1 MKKESIMNTPMCL
14 PTVYLNGD
22 YLPFENAKISPL
34 DRGFIFGDGAYEVI
48 PYYAG
53 RGLRAV
59 EHLKR
64 LQRSLDELQID
75 NPYSIDQWESLIG
88 SLVEK
93 NSGHGGTSN
102 VGVYIQVTRGVA
114 KRDFPP
120 PKGLTQTVF
129 MMANPLA
136 TPKPE
141 IYENGISCVSL
152 DDNRWLRCHIK
163 ATSLLGAVLLKHE
176 GNQAGADE
184 VVLFRDGYLTESS
197 ASNIAAVKNGVI
209 LCPPLDNL
217 ILSGI
222 TYELM
227 IELARKHGM
236 PLEIRRVHRREIKKV
251 DELWITSSTKE
262 VAPIVRLDDKPVGDG
277 KPGPVFKKMRQLFDE
292 YKRNLPTGNLLKA
305 AE

>member
-1 MKKESIMNTPMCL
+1 MTSPLCL
-14 PTVYLNGD
+14 PTVYLSGEFMPIED
-22 YLPFENAKISPL
+22 AKISPL
-34 DRGFIFGDGAYEVI
+34 DRGFIFGDGVYEVI

-75 NPYSIDQWESLIG
+75 NPYPIAQWESLINT
-88 SLVEK
+88 LVAR
-93 NSGHGGTSN
+93 NGGGN

-120 PKGLTQTVF
+120 PMGLTQTVF

-136 TPKPE
+136 TPKAE

-163 ATSLLGAVLLKHE
+163 ATALLGAVLLKHE
-176 GNQAGADE
+176 SNQAGADE
-184 VVLFRDGYLTESS
+184 AVLFRDGYLTESS
-197 ASNIAAVKNGVI
+197 ASNIAAVKDGVI
-209 LCPPLDNL
+209 LCPPMDNL
-217 ILSGI
+217 ILPGI

-227 IELARKHGM
+227 IELAGKNNM
-236 PLEIRRVHRREIKKV
+236 PLEIRRVHRREVKQA

-262 VAPIVRLDDKPVGDG
+262 VVPIVMLDDKPVGDG
-277 KPGPVFKKMRQLFDE
+277 RPGPVFKKMRGLFDD
-292 YKRNLPTGNLLKA
+292 YKRNLPAADQLKA

>member
-1 MKKESIMNTPMCL
+1 MTSSMCL
-14 PTVYLNGD
+14 PTVYLNGEFM
-22 YLPFENAKISPL
+22 PFENAKISPL

-75 NPYSIDQWESLIG
+75 NPYPLERWESLIA
-88 SLVEK
+88 SLVER
-93 NSGHGGTSN
+93 NGGGN
-102 VGVYIQVTRGVA
+102 IGVYIQVTRGVA

-136 TPKPE
+136 SPKPE
-141 IYENGISCVSL
+141 VYENGITAVSL
-152 DDNRWLRCHIK
+152 DDSRWLRCQVK
-163 ATSLLGAVLLKHE
+163 ATALLGAVLLKHE

-209 LCPPLDNL
+209 LCPPMDNL
-217 ILSGI
+217 ILAGI

-236 PLEIRRVHRREIKKV
+236 PLEIRRVHRREVKKA
-251 DELWITSSTKE
+251 DELWIMSSTKE
-262 VAPIVRLDDKPVGDG
+262 VVPIVQLDDKPVGQGEHAG
-277 KPGPVFKKMRQLFDE
+277 KPGPVFKKMRKLFDE
-292 YKRNLPTGNLLKA
+292 YKRNLPATPSLKA

>member
-1 MKKESIMNTPMCL
+1 MTTSMCL
-14 PTVYLNGD
+14 PTVYLNGEFM
-22 YLPFENAKISPL
+22 PFENAKISPL

-75 NPYSIDQWESLIG
+75 NPYPLERWEALIASL
-88 SLVEK
+88 LER
-93 NSGHGGTSN
+93 NGGGN

-120 PKGLTQTVF
+120 PKGLSQTVF

-136 TPKPE
+136 SPKPE
-141 IYENGISCVSL
+141 VYENGITGASL
-152 DDNRWLRCHIK
+152 DDSRWLRCQVK
-163 ATSLLGAVLLKHE
+163 ATALLGAVLLKHE

-197 ASNIAAVKNGVI
+197 ASNIAAVRNGII
-209 LCPPLDNL
+209 LCPPMDNL
-217 ILSGI
+217 ILAGI

-236 PLEIRRVHRREIKKV
+236 PLEIRRVHRREVKKA
-251 DELWITSSTKE
+251 DELWIMSSTKE
-262 VAPIVRLDDKPVGDG
+262 VVPIVQLDDKPVGHGENAG
-277 KPGPVFKKMRQLFDE
+277 KPGPVFKKMRKLFDE
-292 YKRNLPTGNLLKA
+292 YKRNLPAMHSLKA

>member
-1 MKKESIMNTPMCL
+1 MTTSMCL
-14 PTVYLNGD
+14 PTVYLNGEFM
-22 YLPFENAKISPL
+22 PFENAKISPL
-34 DRGFIFGDGAYEVI
+34 DRGFIFGDGVYEVI

-53 RGLRAV
+53 RGLRAT
-59 EHLKR
+59 EHLRR
-64 LQRSLDELQID
+64 LQKSLDELQID
-75 NPYSIDQWESLIG
+75 NPYPLEHWESLIAA
-88 SLVEK
+88 LVER
-93 NSGHGGTSN
+93 NGGGN

-136 TPKPE
+136 SPKPE
-141 IYENGISCVSL
+141 VYENGITGVSL
-152 DDNRWLRCHIK
+152 DDSRWLRCQVK
-163 ATSLLGAVLLKHE
+163 ATALLGAVLLKHE

-209 LCPPLDNL
+209 LCPPMDNL
-217 ILSGI
+217 ILAGI

-227 IELARKHGM
+227 IELARKHSM
-236 PLEIRRVHRREIKKV
+236 PLEIRRVHRREVKKA

-262 VAPIVRLDDKPVGDG
+262 VVPIVKLDDKLVGHGENAG
-277 KPGPVFKKMRQLFDE
+277 KPGPVFKRMRKLFDE
-292 YKRNLPTGNLLKA
+292 YKRNLPVAPALKA

>member
-1 MKKESIMNTPMCL
+1 MTAQTLCL
-14 PTVYLNGD
+14 PTVYLNGAF
-22 YLPFENAKISPL
+22 LPIEDAKISPL
-34 DRGFIFGDGAYEVI
+34 DRGFIFGDGVYEVI

-64 LQRSLDELQID
+64 LQRSLDELDIA
-75 NPYSIDQWESLIG
+75 NPYPLDQWQSVIETLIQ
-88 SLVEK
+88 K
-93 NSGHGGTSN
+93 NGGGN
-102 VGVYIQVTRGVA
+102 VAVYIQVTRGVA

-120 PKGLTQTVF
+120 PAGISQTVF
-129 MMANPLA
+129 LMANTLA
-136 TPKPE
+136 SPKAE
-141 IYENGISCVSL
+141 IYENGISAVSL

-163 ATSLLGAVLLKHE
+163 ATALLGAVLLKHE

-197 ASNIAAVKNGVI
+197 ASNIAVVKNGVI

-217 ILSGI
+217 ILGGI

-227 IELARKHGM
+227 MELARKAGM
-236 PLEIRRVHRREIKKV
+236 PLEVRRVHRREVKKA
-251 DELWITSSTKE
+251 DELWIMSSTKE
-262 VAPIVRLDDKPVGDG
+262 VVPIVKLDEKPVGTG
-277 KPGPVFKKMRQLFDE
+277 LPGPVFQRMRVLFND
-292 YKRNLPTGNLLKA
+292 YKANLPAPDAVSAMARA

>member
-1 MKKESIMNTPMCL
+1 MTAQTLCL
-14 PTVYLNGD
+14 PTVYLNGAF
-22 YLPFENAKISPL
+22 LPIEDAKISPL
-34 DRGFIFGDGAYEVI
+34 DRGFIFGDGVYEVI

-64 LQRSLDELQID
+64 LQRSLDELDIA
-75 NPYSIDQWESLIG
+75 NPYPLDQWQSIIETLIQ
-88 SLVEK
+88 K
-93 NSGHGGTSN
+93 NGGGN
-102 VGVYIQVTRGVA
+102 LAVYIQVTRGVA

-120 PKGLTQTVF
+120 PAGISQTVF
-129 MMANPLA
+129 LMANTLA
-136 TPKPE
+136 SPKAE
-141 IYENGISCVSL
+141 IYEKGISAVSL

-163 ATSLLGAVLLKHE
+163 ATALLGAVMLKHE

-197 ASNIAAVKNGVI
+197 ASNIAVVKNGVI

-217 ILSGI
+217 ILGGI

-227 IELARKHGM
+227 MELARKAGM
-236 PLEIRRVHRREIKKV
+236 PLEVRRVHRREVKKA
-251 DELWITSSTKE
+251 DELWIMSSTKE
-262 VAPIVRLDDKPVGDG
+262 VVPIVKLDEKPVGTG
-277 KPGPVFKKMRQLFDE
+277 LPGPVFQRMRVLFND
-292 YKRNLPTGNLLKA
+292 YKANLPAPDAVSAMARA

>member
-1 MKKESIMNTPMCL
+1 MSTQALCL
-14 PTVYLNGD
+14 PTVYLNGQ
-22 YLPFENAKISPL
+22 YLPIEEAKISPL
-34 DRGFIFGDGAYEVI
+34 DRGFIFGDGVYEVI
-48 PYYAG
+48 PYYSG

-64 LQRSLDELQID
+64 LQRSLDELDIA
-75 NPYSIDQWESLIG
+75 NPYSIDQWQSILATLI
-88 SLVEK
+88 EK
-93 NSGHGGTSN
+93 NGGGN

-120 PKGLTQTVF
+120 PQGLTQTVF
-129 MMANPLA
+129 MMVNTLG
-136 TPKPE
+136 TPKAE
-141 IYENGISCVSL
+141 IYEKGISCVSL
-152 DDNRWLRCHIK
+152 DDSRWLRCHVK
-163 ATSLLGAVLLKHE
+163 ATALLGAVLLKHE

-217 ILSGI
+217 ILGGI

-227 IELARKHGM
+227 IELAKKNNM
-236 PLEIRRVHRREIKKV
+236 PLEMRRVHRREVKKA
-251 DELWITSSTKE
+251 DELWIMSSTKE
-262 VAPIVRLDDKPVGDG
+262 VVPIVKLDDKPIGSGV
-277 KPGPVFKKMRQLFDE
+277 PGPVFKQMKKLFDD
-292 YKRNLPTGNLLKA
+292 YKRNLPAAPALKA